1 MRYKSVFC
9 IFATGIFLIGCM
21 PKIPEL
27 PKDSKVS
34 LDLDENSN
42 EEVQKDWWENFND
55 PNLLFLLQKARA
67 YNSDIQIAKTRI
79 AQAMGVLKIAKSAL
93 LPSANITLSP
103 QYTQNLL
110 TPIFGFTTPI
120 GMIDPTLNINYNF
133 DFFGKNKKERKSKA
147 YQAQAIMAQSAATK
161 ISLDASVAK
170 TYINLIALKD
180 KLLVL
185 ENTLKARKIE
195 LDIAQ
200 SKAKTGYSSNY
211 DEQQAKIQYQAT
223 KAQIAPTKLSIQKT
237 LNALEELTGINAK
250 ELQTLKSL
258 NELSEPMLPKKIP
271 SSILRNR
278 PDVAYAEFE
287 LAASSEALAKAR
299 ANFLPDFNLI
309 ANLGVAGFSDF
320 FGTAA
325 HLFTGTIGASI
336 LAPLFQG
343 GKLKGEFAVANA
355 KRDEAAYTY
364 KKIVLNAYKEVKD
377 AQASIEWL
385 RDQQMAMEEEHKA
398 ALKTLQYAKG
408 RYEDGY
414 SSYLE
419 VVDAERSLLAL
430 EGDIITLKG
439 VYIESLITLYQALGS
454 GFHIDEVKLPD
465 KKKKEAKKKKKE
477 DGIEK
482 GVTNKPLPPQ
492 SPKSKN

>member
-1 MRYKSVFC
+1 MRWNSAFCVFT
-9 IFATGIFLIGCM
+9 TGILLIGCM

-34 LDLDENSN
+34 LALDETSN
-42 EEVQKDWWENFND
+42 EQVQKDWWKNFND
-55 PNLLFLLQKARA
+55 PNLLFLLQKARD
-67 YNSDIQIAKTRI
+67 YNSDLQIAQTKI
-79 AQAMGVLKIAKSAL
+79 QQAMGILKIAKSTL
-93 LPSANITLSP
+93 FPGANITVSP
-103 QYTQNLL
+103 QYTQNMF

-120 GMIDPTLNINYNF
+120 GMIDPTLNITYNF
-133 DFFGKNKKERKSKA
+133 DFFGKNKKERKNKA
-147 YQAQAIMAQSAATK
+147 YQAQAIIAQAAATK

-180 KLLVL
+180 KLSVL
-185 ENTLKARKIE
+185 ENTLKARSIE

-200 SKAKTGYSSNY
+200 SKSKTGYSSQY
-211 DEQQAKIQYQAT
+211 DEQQAKIQYEAT
-223 KAQIAPTKLSIQKT
+223 KAQIAPTKLSIEKT

-250 ELQTLKSL
+250 DLKTLKSL
-258 NELSEPMLPKKIP
+258 HQLNEPILPKKIP

-299 ANFLPDFNLI
+299 VNFLPDFNLI
-309 ANLGVAGFSDF
+309 ANLGVAGFTDF

-325 HLFTGTIGASI
+325 HIFTGTIGASV

-364 KKIVLNAYKEVKD
+364 KKIVLNAYKEVKN

-385 RDQQMAMEEEHKA
+385 RNQQVAMEEEYKA

-430 EGDIITLKG
+430 EGDIITLKSA
-439 VYIESLITLYQALGS
+439 YIESLINLYQALGS
-454 GFHIDEVKLPD
+454 GFHIEEVKLPSN
-465 KKKKEAKKKKKE
+465 KKKQSDSK
-477 DGIEK
+477 
-482 GVTNKPLPPQ
+482 TLSPQ
-492 SPKSKN
+492 SKNQ